1 MIMEKNIK
9 EKSWLFAIVAS
20 VICLVVPVSAG
31 IAVSVVKNNA
41 KAVIDT
47 SDTSAYTVQELY
59 AGNGKFNKANVDD
72 MLKCI
77 SVTGLLDNVPTLA
90 NADYI
95 RTFGTSTSPK
105 ASGKSLI
112 VTLGGLKWQVVYLST
127 NNVGQKVAT
136 LWLVDSGQFSGKTA
150 PSGVKYSISSSGAL
164 TSTWSNGCYDKGDNF
179 SSKYPSSMYGM
190 SYIRAVTLNNGGAYW
205 NGTSSSTNSSATATA
220 SQVTDGTHIFS
231 TFTVAE
237 DGDFND
243 LTDFIVRP
251 IDMPYQNTSEGEGS
265 DVIGYTLM
273 NDSLAI
279 DVKGYYINDSG
290 TEYNFQ
296 RVEGYTNWG
305 NDCLWLPSIQE
316 MGYNDTKA
324 GLWRVSINER
334 GQTTNAYSWSRS
346 SSHNTSIAASCVSP
360 SGSSRNGNRV
370 DLSYAVRPALHLNLE
385 SAVLST
391 AGNMVLA
398 SVDYESEDTVTV
410 DKKVDSS
417 SDSSPATFCFTGH
430 GYYYVNKIT
439 IDGVAVDIDTEMTDF
454 ASISGISYAKYRAY
468 RLNNKVYISLS
479 NVTKNG
485 VKVVA
490 SYSATPIKVI
500 SNNPTITFDPSTMY
514 GWVKGGKY
522 NINIYAGFEYS
533 DNLALAFDGLIVPLG
548 GASGSGTIKLDGVS
562 VTYAHTIY
570 GNRVSIQ
577 IRNLPLTA
585 HYIYLDYYA
594 GGMSGSVT
602 TATSGA
608 STTPTITS
616 HTGTGGESVIVVK
629 PTTPTDYV
637 YQMTINGV
645 EVPVEYYSAYVYGV
659 GGAFDIKYV
668 APKAGATNTFA
679 ISLYNIFEQVNIVFY
694 FQNSCPALKNPVI
707 GGGTQIS
714 GTVVT
719 ATEGGEARIVGNDIA
734 SSEDDNET
742 VTFVAVA
749 YAGYEFAGWVNG
761 NDEKEILGTKD
772 KMSIKLTKSQING
785 KIVKALFTKIT
796 TSDKVN
802 SATDDGGLSGL
813 I

>member
-1 MIMEKNIK
+1 M
-9 EKSWLFAIVAS
+9 
-20 VICLVVPVSAG
+20 
-31 IAVSVVKNNA
+31 
-41 KAVIDT
+41 
-47 SDTSAYTVQELY
+47 
-59 AGNGKFNKANVDD
+59 
-72 MLKCI
+72 
-77 SVTGLLDNVPTLA
+77 
-90 NADYI
+90 
-95 RTFGTSTSPK
+95 
-105 ASGKSLI
+105 
-112 VTLGGLKWQVVYLST
+112 
-127 NNVGQKVAT
+127 
-136 LWLVDSGQFSGKTA
+136 
-150 PSGVKYSISSSGAL
+150 
-164 TSTWSNGCYDKGDNF
+164 
-179 SSKYPSSMYGM
+179 
-190 SYIRAVTLNNGGAYW
+190 
-205 NGTSSSTNSSATATA
+205 
-220 SQVTDGTHIFS
+220 
-231 TFTVAE
+231 
-237 DGDFND
+237 
-243 LTDFIVRP
+243 
-251 IDMPYQNTSEGEGS
+251 
-265 DVIGYTLM
+265 
-273 NDSLAI
+273 
-279 DVKGYYINDSG
+279 
-290 TEYNFQ
+290 
-296 RVEGYTNWG
+296 
-305 NDCLWLPSIQE
+305 
-316 MGYNDTKA
+316 
-324 GLWRVSINER
+324 
-334 GQTTNAYSWSRS
+334 
-346 SSHNTSIAASCVSP
+346 
-360 SGSSRNGNRV
+360 
-370 DLSYAVRPALHLNLE
+370 RPALHLNLE
-385 SAVLST
+385 SAALSA
-391 AGNMVLA
+391 AGRVVFA
-398 SVDYESEDTVTV
+398 SVDYGSEDTVTL
-410 DKKVDSS
+410 DKKFDSS

-430 GYYYVNKIT
+430 GYYYVNKVT

-468 RLNNKVYISLS
+468 RLNNKVYVSLK

-490 SYSATPIKVI
+490 GYTATPIKVI
-500 SNNPTITFDPSTMY
+500 SNNPTITFDPATMY

-629 PTTPTDYV
+629 PTTSTDYV

-668 APKAGATNTFA
+668 APKEGATNTFA
-679 ISLYNIFEQVNIVFY
+679 ISLYNIFEQVDIVFY